1 MTQLEQ
7 QWEMVLR
14 KEASFLKRSKEKT
27 PTKLEE
33 LLEEKVPDKLY
44 DTLNTAFTKAFG
56 LVFEKG
62 TKIIEKS
69 YNKEELKHEYK
80 VKEFSLDLKQDK
92 KRFQSFQNAAD
103 LATGKNVV
111 ASAVKGVGLG
121 LFGIGLPDIPV
132 FITVILK
139 GIYEIALRYGYEYE
153 SEEERYFILKII
165 STSLSYGDEMMLG
178 NSQLNR
184 FISRKKLPSN
194 YRQSEEI
201 SMVSEVLASELL
213 CMKFLQGVPL
223 VGTIGGVADAVFVN
237 KILGY
242 AKLKY
247 QRRFLRDKLEL
258 GLPDKSKN

>member
-44 DTLNTAFTKAFG
+44 DTLNTAFTKAFK

-80 VKEFSLDLKQDK
+80 VKAYSLDLKQDK

-139 GIYEIALRYGYEYE
+139 GIYEIALHYGFEYE
-153 SEEERYFILKII
+153 SEEERYFILKLIT
-165 STSLSYGDEMMLG
+165 TSLSYGDELLLG

-184 FISRKKLPSN
+184 FMGQENLPQN
-194 YRQSEEI
+194 YIQYEQI
-201 SMVSEVLASELL
+201 LTVSEVLASELL
-213 CMKFLQGVPL
+213 CMKFLQGVP
-223 VGTIGGVADAVFVN
+223 VIGAVGGVADAIFVN
-237 KILGY
+237 KILDY

-247 QRRFLRDKLEL
+247 QQRFLRKKLEVA
-258 GLPDKSKN
+258 LPDKSMN